1 MFFFCFRALA
11 YTTLDGVFFLRN
23 IYWRTT
29 HVNVIRDVNNPL
41 AFMLYTVY
49 TNCESKAVVDK
60 IGQSG
65 YEQKTGVDRNQYGC
79 GRW

>member
-1 MFFFCFRALA
+1 
-11 YTTLDGVFFLRN
+11 
-23 IYWRTT
+23 
-29 HVNVIRDVNNPL
+29 
-41 AFMLYTVY
+41 MLYTVY